1 MHGFS
6 TPQQFIEY
14 ARAYLV
20 AAIEVCGRMVALES
34 QRTWP
39 NGSVASM
46 LAAHSVELF
55 LKGMILH
62 RAPSYELK
70 THDIDILI
78 ADFDELYPEDC
89 FRTEFP
95 FKTVYLGPAR
105 VDGSIPKDGDG
116 TPSMLYHYPIA
127 KNKAPWC
134 ALCGL
139 DPLDFMAFLE
149 KWQKD
154 SEALIALAAK
164 AG

>member
-1 MHGFS
+1 MQWFS

-62 RAPSYELK
+62 RAQRYELK
-70 THDIDILI
+70 SHDIDILI
-78 ADFDELYPEDC
+78 ADFDKLYPEES

-95 FKTVYLGPAR
+95 FKTVYLGPTS
-105 VDGSIPKDGDG
+105 VDEPSPKNGDS
-116 TPSMLYHYPIA
+116 TPSMLYRYPVA
-127 KNKAPWC
+127 KNKAPWS
-134 ALCGL
+134 AFCGL

-154 SEALIALAAK
+154 SEALVALAAK